1 MFCFVPL
8 LSIQTVTAPSAQLF
22 GSAFSGH
29 PFTAHPQKEANTIQL
44 AAVFTQLP
52 TLISSANTERRRV
65 KTRLMVQNANT
76 LCVRKK
82 RHSFEHLL

>member
-1 MFCFVPL
+1 VVIHVL
-8 LSIQTVTAPSAQLF
+8 LCAFAVNSVTVPSAQLF

-52 TLISSANTERRRV
+52 DSDIL
-65 KTRLMVQNANT
+65 
-76 LCVRKK
+76 
-82 RHSFEHLL
+82 H